1 MTGCQSR
8 ADRAPPRRERRLPYA
23 PSDEK
28 SIEREYDE
36 RGNLLWEKKY
46 DLGMKLIE

>member
-1 MTGCQSR
+1 MVKITYYGANGWGA
-8 ADRAPPRRERRLPYA
+8 ADKDGVNR
-23 PSDEK
+23 
-28 SIEREYDE
+28 IEREYDE